1 MSHSKYYLLAKV
13 IHTQSVRSRHVY
25 VYTHSSEYREAGR
38 AKEINKLGQ
47 KWMPRVKES
56 FQPAILG
63 TRIIGSVALNYSI
76 NNTSLYA
83 LKHEVE
89 QQ

>member
-1 MSHSKYYLLAKV
+1 
-13 IHTQSVRSRHVY
+13 
-25 VYTHSSEYREAGR
+25 
-38 AKEINKLGQ
+38 
-47 KWMPRVKES
+47 MPRVKES